1 VTTDDLKAVLDE
13 RPFRPFSVHM
23 PDGRHLAV
31 PTAHFMSIR
40 PDSSL
45 VFLWNLDNAGYSLI
59 NVDQIVRLE
68 FEQAVET
75 AGGR

>member
-1 VTTDDLKAVLDE
+1 MTTDDLSAVLDE

-31 PTAHFMSIR
+31 PTAHFMSLR
-40 PDSSL
+40 PDSPL
-45 VFLWNLDNAGYSLI
+45 VFVWNLHNAGYSLI

>member
-1 VTTDDLKAVLDE
+1 MTTDDLRAVLDE

-31 PTAHFMSIR
+31 PTAHVMSLR

-45 VFLWNLDNAGYSLI
+45 VFVWNLHNAGYSLI

-68 FEQAVET
+68 FEQAAET

>member
-1 VTTDDLKAVLDE
+1 MTTDDLSAVLEE
-13 RPFRPFSVHM
+13 RPFRAFSVHM

-31 PTAHFMSIR
+31 PTAHFMSLR
-40 PDSSL
+40 PNSSL
-45 VFLWNLDNAGYSLI
+45 VFVWNLHNAGYSLI

-68 FEQAVET
+68 FEQAAES